1 MELMTI
7 FYSLQLFIFLKG
19 EIYLLYYLDEF
30 QLYMLSDK
38 SSENTIKNY
47 IPDIEKM
54 FMFINKEPLE
64 LKRLDVVSFINSLET
79 QELNAKTI
87 NRKIYAIYKYIQFLD
102 SEYDYRINL
111 NIKKLKMKIGMQE
124 YGRNVLSKTDFKRIV
139 NASIKDGNIL
149 VTTLLMAFYLTGMR
163 VSEVLKIKI
172 KDINQKEILVVGKGR
187 KQRYVA
193 IPDELRKLFKE
204 YAATRR
210 DSKEEFLFINKTKD
224 SRLSAWMCDYW
235 IKSYASDTKV
245 ELKKAHCHNIRH
257 LFCYICINERGMTID
272 EVAQRV
278 GHSDINI
285 TKIYTK
291 RTRKQLVDDA
301 RNFKLE

>member
-1 MELMTI
+1 MLNYI
-7 FYSLQLFIFLKG
+7 
-19 EIYLLYYLDEF
+19 DEF
-30 QLYMLSDK
+30 ELYMKADK
-38 SSENTIKNY
+38 NSENTIKNY

-54 FMFINKEPLE
+54 LTFLNKDPLDI
-64 LKRLDVVSFINSLET
+64 KSMDIANFINSLEA

-87 NRKIYAIYKYIQFLD
+87 NRKIYAIYKYIQFLN
-102 SEYDYRINL
+102 SEYDFKINF
-111 NIKKLKMKIGMQE
+111 NIKKMKMKIGMQE
-124 YGRNVLSKTDFKRIV
+124 YGRNVLNKTDFKRIV
-139 NASIKDGNIL
+139 NASIRDKNIL
-149 VTTLLMAFYLTGMR
+149 VTTLLMTFYLTGMR
-163 VSEVLKIKI
+163 VSEVLSIKI
-172 KDINQKEILVVGKGR
+172 KDTNEKEIKVVGKGR
-187 KQRYVA
+187 KQRFVA

-204 YAATRR
+204 YAATSIRR
-210 DSKEEFLFINKTKD
+210 ESKQKFLFINKTKD
-224 SRLSAWMCDYW
+224 SRLSSWMCDYW
-235 IKSYASDTKV
+235 IKRYASDTKV

-257 LFCYICINERGMTID
+257 LFCYVCINERGMTID